1 MSYVVISWMLAMRL
15 VLQEAGRAQR
25 EALSQARNWSLD
37 KLLAVA
43 EEFRERAWEGQ
54 GTLGELVDIS
64 LGE

>member
-1 MSYVVISWMLAMRL
+1 MRL
-15 VLQEAGRAQR
+15 ALQEAGRAQR
-25 EALSQARNWSLD
+25 EALNQARNWSLD

-43 EEFRERAWEGQ
+43 EELRERAWEGQ